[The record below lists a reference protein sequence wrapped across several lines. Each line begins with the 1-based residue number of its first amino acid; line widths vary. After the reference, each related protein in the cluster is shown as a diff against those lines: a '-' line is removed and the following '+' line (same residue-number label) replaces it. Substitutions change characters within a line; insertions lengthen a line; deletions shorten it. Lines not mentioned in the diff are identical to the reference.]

1 MSIMDALERAKRL
14 RQEQVKD
21 RATAPAERPAA
32 RTVEARADAVADLA
46 LTARRAALQLEPL
59 QTVEISAAACEQNR
73 ILLTDQHLREY
84 PQAAAAYR
92 LLRGKVQQDLRRN
105 KWFLLAV
112 SSPTPDDGKTT
123 TVLNLALSIARE
135 KQRTVCVLDLDMRN
149 PTVFKCLGVGQV
161 RSVSE
166 YLVGDAR
173 AEDVLVQASVP
184 NLILAGAQG
193 PVDGASEMLASPRF
207 EELIGYIHLR
217 WPDAV
222 VLMDLPP
229 VNVTDEALVVAPRVD
244 ATMLV
249 VSQGKTQRNDLSR
262 ALATLK
268 DFTYAGVIVNRS
280 SDFHVTGYD
289 RYTV

>member
-14 RQEQVKD
+14 RQSQTSEQ
-21 RATAPAERPAA
+21 PAEAPVERPVS
-32 RTVEARADAVADLA
+32 RTYRPEVVEDTAV
-46 LTARRAALQLEPL
+46 TARRAALQLAKLEMV
-59 QTVEISAAACEQNR
+59 TISADVCEQNR
-73 ILLTDQHLREY
+73 VLLTDQHQRDY

-105 KWFLLAV
+105 KWFTLAV

-149 PTVFKCLGVGQV
+149 PTIFKYLGLNNV
-161 RSVSE
+161 RSVAD
-166 YLVGDAR
+166 YLAGEAKP
-173 AEDVLVQASVP
+173 EDVLMQTSVA
-184 NLILAGAQG
+184 NLILAGANG
-193 PVDGASEMLASPRF
+193 PVEGASEMLASRSF

-222 VLMDLPP
+222 ILMDLPP

-249 VSQGKTQRNDLSR
+249 VSEGKTQRDDLAR
-262 ALATLK
+262 ALLTLK
-268 DFTYAGVIVNRS
+268 DYTFAGVVINRS
-280 SDFHVTGYD
+280 SDFHVAGYD
-289 RYTV
+289 RYSV

>member
-1 MSIMDALERAKRL
+1 VTRA
-14 RQEQVKD
+14 
-21 RATAPAERPAA
+21 PAA
-32 RTVEARADAVADLA
+32 RTDVAEDTA

-59 QTVEISAAACEQNR
+59 QTVAISADACKQNR
-73 ILLTDQHLREY
+73 VLLIDEHLREY

-105 KWFLLAV
+105 KWFTIAV

-149 PTVFKCLGVGQV
+149 PTVFKYLGLGGV

-166 YLVGDAR
+166 YLAGDAR
-173 AEDVLVQASVP
+173 PEDVLVQTSIP
-184 NLILAGAQG
+184 NFILAGASS
-193 PVDGASEMLASPRF
+193 PVDSASEMLASRRF
-207 EELIGYIHLR
+207 EELIGYIRLR

-249 VSQGKTQRNDLSR
+249 VSEGKTQRDDLAR
-262 ALATLK
+262 ALLTLK
-268 DFTYAGVIVNRS
+268 DYTFAGVVINRS
-280 SDFHVTGYD
+280 SDFHVAGYD

>member
-1 MSIMDALERAKRL
+1 MSIMEALERAKVL
-14 RQEQVKD
+14 RQAQIKD
-21 RATAPAERPAA
+21 RATAEAERPVA
-32 RTVEARADAVADLA
+32 RTPEARPDPVADAA

-73 ILLTDQHLREY
+73 ILLTDHHLREY

-105 KWFLLAV
+105 KWSSLAV

-123 TVLNLALSIARE
+123 TVLNIALSIARE

-149 PTVFKCLGVGQV
+149 PTVFKYLGLGDV

-166 YLVGDAR
+166 YLTGDAR
-173 AEDVLVQASVP
+173 PEDVLMQTGIP
-184 NLILAGAQG
+184 NLILAGAMS

-207 EELIGYIHLR
+207 EELIGYIRLR
-217 WPDAV
+217 WPDV
-222 VLMDLPP
+222 VVIMDLPP

-249 VSQGKTQRNDLSR
+249 VSEGKTQRDDLAR
-262 ALATLK
+262 ALLTLK
-268 DFTYAGVIVNRS
+268 DYTFAGVIINRS
-280 SDFHVTGYD
+280 SDFHVAGYD

>member
-14 RQEQVKD
+14 RQAQVKD
-21 RATAPAERPAA
+21 RPTAEVERSAVRAPAV
-32 RTVEARADAVADLA
+32 RTDVVEDTA

-59 QTVEISAAACEQNR
+59 QTVEISAATCEQNR

-105 KWFLLAV
+105 RWFSLAV

-149 PTVFKCLGVGQV
+149 PTVFRYLGLGDV

-166 YLVGDAR
+166 YLTGDAR
-173 AEDVLVQASVP
+173 PEDVLMQTSIP
-184 NLILAGAQG
+184 NLILAGASS
-193 PVDGASEMLASPRF
+193 PVDGASEMLAGKRF
-207 EELIGYIHLR
+207 EELIGYIRLR
-217 WPDAV
+217 WPDSV

-249 VSQGKTQRNDLSR
+249 VSEGKTQRDDLAR
-262 ALATLK
+262 ALLTLK
-268 DFTYAGVIVNRS
+268 DYTFAGVVINRS
-280 SDFHVTGYD
+280 SDFHVAGYD